1 MSFLG
6 HNYADCVLETNRDK
20 APPKVRLK
28 VSTILDLADAR
39 GWTTDNEI
47 AYGLGT
53 SPGNLS
59 RLLRPNGPQM
69 PGNLF
74 IATVLHRFPD
84 KTFDDFFE
92 VVGPEAC
99 EEAA

>member
-1 MSFLG
+1 M
-6 HNYADCVLETNRDK
+6 LETTCEGQT
-20 APPKVRLK
+20 PPAIRLK
-28 VSTILDLADAR
+28 RSAIKETAEAH
-39 GWTTDNEI
+39 GWTTDREI
-47 AYGLGT
+47 ADGFGT

-59 RLLRPNGPQM
+59 RLLRKHKPQA
-69 PGNLF
+69 PGTLF

-84 KTFDDFFE
+84 KDFDDFFE